1 MATEIV
7 FNNVLYITLLV
18 WIILSIVIQIKR
30 NMSLDDIRESLDG
43 IIGMMEGGSKWQ
55 KKTTKKK

>member
-43 IIGMMEGGSKWQ
+43 IIGMMEA
-55 KKTTKKK
+55 KK